1 MAQVTEASLTAL
13 YHSEKKNCYFSQT
26 VAKKKKRQLFFMD
39 LILSDAEHVFVCMV
53 LSGAPLM
60 TLI

>member
-13 YHSEKKNCYFSQT
+13 HHSEKTNCYFSQT
-26 VAKKKKRQLFFMD
+26 VAKKKRQLFFMD